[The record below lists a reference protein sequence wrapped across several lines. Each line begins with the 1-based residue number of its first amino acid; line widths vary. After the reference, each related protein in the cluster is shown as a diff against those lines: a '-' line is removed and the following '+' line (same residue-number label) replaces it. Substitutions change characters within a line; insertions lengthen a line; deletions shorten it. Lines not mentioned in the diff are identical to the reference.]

1 LRGAHRLQPD
11 ADVGQTGNRATA
23 ANVLPE
29 EDDMPV
35 AQLLLLMTSA
45 LALYGIG
52 QVWLVQMSSYRLWAF
67 VGPREFSAYHMA
79 WWRSIWGVVLAPA
92 ALVFLG
98 AVLMLWWRAPGVP
111 LWAVWL
117 GLGLQIALA
126 AGTAAWW
133 GPLMARLEDASGG
146 LLRNRYALLM
156 ETHWLRV
163 AIVTAYGLL
172 TLWMLARSAWA
183 YNA

>member
-1 LRGAHRLQPD
+1 M
-11 ADVGQTGNRATA
+11 QTAST
-23 ANVLPE
+23 
-29 EDDMPV
+29 
-35 AQLLLLMTSA
+35 LLLATCA
-45 LALYGIG
+45 LALYSVG
-52 QVWLVQMSSYRLWAF
+52 QVWLVQLSSYRLWAF

-79 WWRSIWGVVLAPA
+79 WWHSIWGVVLAPA

-98 AVLMLWWRAPGVP
+98 AVLMLWWHPPGVP
-111 LWAVWL
+111 LWAVWA

-133 GPLMARLEDASGG
+133 GPLMARLEDASGA
-146 LLRNRYALLM
+146 LLHDRYALLM

-172 TLWMLARSAWA
+172 TLWMLARSGGAVRP
-183 YNA
+183 